1 MTTPLISPA
10 EKRKL
15 RARRVK
21 HLLLTGKKFT
31 VRELNDLL
39 FCNNVAETVRQLR
52 KEMEIVTEW
61 RVSSEGTRYGVYYHP
76 KGKPESRIKNRQYLE
91 QAYPKGL

>member
-1 MTTPLISPA
+1 MTT
-10 EKRKL
+10 EDKRKL

-21 HLLLTGKKFT
+21 MLLLTGKKYT

-76 KGKPESRIKNRQYLE
+76 KPEKVSKIETRAYLNTI
-91 QAYPKGL
+91 

>member
-1 MTTPLISPA
+1 MTDND
-10 EKRKL
+10 KRKL

-21 HLLLTGKKFT
+21 ILLLTGKKFT

-61 RVSSEGTRYGVYYHP
+61 RTSENGTRYGVYYHP
-76 KGKPESRIKNRQYLE
+76 KQVKESRIETQQYR
-91 QAYPKGL
+91 Y

>member
-1 MTTPLISPA
+1 MTDND
-10 EKRKL
+10 KRKL

-21 HLLLTGKKFT
+21 NLLLTGKKYT

-39 FCNNVAETVRQLR
+39 YCNNVAETVRQLR

-76 KGKPESRIKNRQYLE
+76 KQVKESRIETQQYR
-91 QAYPKGL
+91 Y